1 MAESASQ
8 EMHPFAAHAAGLP
21 QQPPALAA
29 RMVSLGICAMAA
41 LAVVY
46 ASVARLDVVVTAQ
59 GKVIPSGRSKTLQ
72 SLEPGVVRHIAVRD
86 GQRVKAGDVLLELDS
101 TTTQADSDRLQ
112 QELWEA
118 GADAARLRA
127 LTHTGGP
134 DGHGGTMAAPSEVPA
149 TIVARQRAL
158 LASRQAEQQARLQS
172 LDADHAR
179 RTADRDAIAAALDR
193 MRQSLPLV
201 QKKHAMREELSR
213 TGHIAE
219 TGLIETRLEL
229 INLEKE
235 IAVQASRL
243 QEADAGIRGVASQR
257 SQAVAEFQARSG
269 GELADALRKQGSLQQ
284 ELVKA
289 QQRRDLQVLR
299 APIDGVVQQ
308 LAVTTV
314 GGVVTQAQPLLTIVP
329 EHAPLEVEAQVMNRD
344 IGHVRAGQRVVTK
357 IETYDFT
364 RFGYIEGEVQWVGT
378 DAVQDPKLGAVYPV
392 RIKLNASQ
400 TPHST
405 AGVRGVVSPGMAVVA
420 DVRTD
425 SRRMIE
431 YFLAPMLRYQQEALR
446 ER

>member
-1 MAESASQ
+1 MADQTQ
-8 EMHPFAAHAAGLP
+8 EAQTAPHPFIAAAGLA
-21 QQPPALAA
+21 QHPPALAA

-41 LAVVY
+41 LAVAY
-46 ASVARLDVVVTAQ
+46 ACVARLDVVITAQ
-59 GKVIPSGRSKTLQ
+59 GKVIPSGRSKTVQ
-72 SLEPGVVRHIAVRD
+72 PLEPGVVRHIAVRD
-86 GQRVKAGDVLLELDS
+86 GQRVKAGDVLLELDP
-101 TTTQADSDRLQ
+101 TTTEADRDRLQ

-118 GADAARLRA
+118 GTDAARLQA
-127 LTHTGGP
+127 LAGAGA
-134 DGHGGTMAAPSEVPA
+134 MAAPADVPA
-149 TIVARQRAL
+149 AVVARQRAL
-158 LASRQAEQQARLQS
+158 LASRQAEQQARLAS
-172 LDADHAR
+172 LEADHAR
-179 RTADRDAIAAALDR
+179 RSADRDAIAAALDR

-201 QKKHAMREELSR
+201 KKKHEMREELSR

-219 TGLIETRLEL
+219 AGLIDTRLEL

-235 IAVQASRL
+235 IAVQTNRL
-243 QEADAGIRGVASQR
+243 HEADAGIRGVASQR
-257 SQAVAEFQARSG
+257 SQTVAEFQARSG
-269 GELADALRKQGSLQQ
+269 GELAEALRKQGSLQQ

-289 QQRRDLQVLR
+289 QQRRELQVLR

-344 IGHVRAGQRVVTK
+344 VGHIRAGQRVVTK
-357 IETYDFT
+357 IETFDFT

-392 RIKLNASQ
+392 RIKLHASQ
-400 TPHST
+400 TPHAT
-405 AGVRGVVSPGMAVVA
+405 AGVRGIVAPGMAVVA